1 MDVKTGDW
9 IEMLASQAGPAPR
22 AVVARRLGP
31 ALAMGMA
38 LALVL
43 ATGWPWR
50 PWSAGSA
57 GPVLALKL
65 GYTGLVLLAA
75 AALAGQLARPFGVA
89 VARGRTLSAPRAAWA
104 GLAGPGGMAARVAAL
119 VAALVAGLLTMA
131 LLAWWSVRGQ
141 APGAWSA
148 WNTWS
153 AFAGG
158 GTASVCAWSITG
170 LSLPTLAAGF
180 WALRGLA
187 PTRLRWAGAAV
198 GLAAGGAGALAY
210 GVVCPE
216 TSTAFIALWYTVAM
230 AVPAALGAL
239 LGPRLLRW

>member
-1 MDVKTGDW
+1 VNTGDW
-9 IEMLASQAGPAPR
+9 IDLLANQAGPAPR

-31 ALAMGMA
+31 ALALGVA
-38 LALVL
+38 LAVVL

-50 PWSAGSA
+50 PWTAGSA
-57 GPVLALKL
+57 GAVLALKL

-75 AALAGQLARPFGVA
+75 AALAGQLARPFVVAA
-89 VARGRTLSAPRAAWA
+89 VAARWRAPSRLRA
-104 GLAGPGGMAARVAAL
+104 GLAV
-119 VAALVAGLLTMA
+119 LVAGWLTMA

-141 APGAWSA
+141 APSP
-148 WNTWS
+148 WS
-153 AFAGG
+153 AFTGG

-170 LSLPTLAAGF
+170 LSLPALAAGF

-239 LGPRLLRW
+239 LGRRLLRW